1 MEGRCFEGAGIVSRF
16 DSAGLR
22 RPQLFA
28 IKDVVAIEG
37 WEMGNSRFFD
47 RPPGLTVAEI
57 ISLTGTETSDPKRL
71 SHLIRDVA
79 PAELAGPHDLTFI
92 ESNKYLPA
100 LATTHAG
107 ACLMPQRFESKAPP
121 GLIVLRTNEP
131 YRAFVAVHRKLYPQS
146 LRPTSLFE
154 TSGILEGATIHPTAR
169 LESDVTVDPG
179 AVIGPRAEIG
189 AGSMIGAT
197 AVIGPDV
204 LIGRDCAIGAGC
216 TIMHSLIGDR
226 VVIHPGCRIGQ
237 DGFGYTTD
245 AAQQKIPQTGRVII
259 QNDVEIGA
267 GTTIDRGGIRDT
279 VIGESS
285 KIDNSCQIGH
295 NVVIGRH
302 CIVVAQSGLSGSVTL
317 EDYAVL
323 GGSVGLAPHVTIGRG
338 AKVAARSGIMH
349 DVPPGETWGG
359 YPAKPSKQWMREV
372 ATLGRLA
379 APGGDRS
386 ASRSK
391 PSDES

>member
-1 MEGRCFEGAGIVSRF
+1 MAELLFFEPP
-16 DSAGLR
+16 AGLT
-22 RPQLFA
+22 L
-28 IKDVVAIEG
+28 
-37 WEMGNSRFFD
+37 
-47 RPPGLTVAEI
+47 AEI
-57 ISLTGTETSDPKRL
+57 VSLTGATARGG
-71 SHLIRDVA
+71 A
-79 PAELAGPHDLTFI
+79 PLDRRITNIAPLDQAGPSDLAFLDRPRFVDDLKATRAGI
-92 ESNKYLPA
+92 CL
-100 LATTHAG
+100 LAA
-107 ACLMPQRFESKAPP
+107 RFVEHAPP
-121 GLIVLRTNEP
+121 DVGVLISSQP
-131 YRAFVAVHRKLYPQS
+131 YRAFVEVTRRLFPS
-146 LRPTSLFE
+146 GLRPSSLFDA
-154 TSGILEGATIHPTAR
+154 TGVAAGAHVHPRAR

-189 AGSMIGAT
+189 AGTIVGAT

-204 LIGRDCAIGAGC
+204 LIGRDCAIGAGSSI
-216 TIMHSLIGDR
+216 THSLIGDR

-245 AAQQKIPQTGRVII
+245 AAQQKSPQTARVII

-317 EDYAVL
+317 EDFAVL

-359 YPAKPSKQWMREV
+359 YPAKPSKQWMGAV

-386 ASRSK
+386 
-391 PSDES
+391 